1 MFGKILIVD
10 DNPHMATLLSEML
23 AVFDYGTVE
32 TNSCQHV
39 LEILAGETF
48 DMVIADV
55 QLSDMSGFKLL
66 QTVKAAYPNIPFVL
80 MTGYSTTHNYANEPK
95 PDGWLT
101 RPLMMMD
108 IEQILKTLL

>member
-10 DNPHMATLLSEML
+10 DNPHMASLLSEML

-48 DMVIADV
+48 EMVIADV

-66 QTVKAAYPNIPFVL
+66 QTVKAVYPNIPFVL
-80 MTGYSTTHNYANEPK
+80 MTGYSTTDYSSEPK
-95 PDGWLT
+95 PDGWLEK
-101 RPLMMMD
+101 PLMMAN
-108 IEQILKTLL
+108 IENLLDTLL